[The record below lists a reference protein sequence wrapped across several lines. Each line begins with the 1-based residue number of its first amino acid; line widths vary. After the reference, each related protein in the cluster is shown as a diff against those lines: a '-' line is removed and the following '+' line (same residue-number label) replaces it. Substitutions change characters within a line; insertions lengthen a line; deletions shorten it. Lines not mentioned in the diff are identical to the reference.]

1 VISHIGGHA
10 TFGIRVIFDVLLG
23 LIAALVIGALPRTA
37 PQKAMAPTSAYV
49 RPFPATLPGSM
60 LGRPVLRE
68 LVISNAEN
76 LRHRAT
82 QLWLAQKARAIDL
95 AEYIVERA
103 TQLFDEAII
112 LEQSY
117 KSTSRAL

>member
-1 VISHIGGHA
+1 
-10 TFGIRVIFDVLLG
+10 
-23 LIAALVIGALPRTA
+23 
-37 PQKAMAPTSAYV
+37 MA
-49 RPFPATLPGSM
+49 
-60 LGRPVLRE
+60 
-68 LVISNAEN
+68 NAEN

-82 QLWLAQKARAIDL
+82 QLWLAQKARADNYIDL

-117 KSTSRAL
+117 NSASRAL

>member
-1 VISHIGGHA
+1 M
-10 TFGIRVIFDVLLG
+10 
-23 LIAALVIGALPRTA
+23 P
-37 PQKAMAPTSAYV
+37 
-49 RPFPATLPGSM
+49 
-60 LGRPVLRE
+60 
-68 LVISNAEN
+68 NAEN

-82 QLWLAQKARAIDL
+82 QLLLLAHKARADNYIDL

-117 KSTSRAL
+117 KLASRAL

>member
-1 VISHIGGHA
+1 MSIQTPHIGH
-10 TFGIRVIFDVLLG
+10 LMKC
-23 LIAALVIGALPRTA
+23 AAI
-37 PQKAMAPTSAYV
+37 
-49 RPFPATLPGSM
+49 PATLPGSM

-82 QLWLAQKARAIDL
+82 QLWLAQKARADNYIDL

-117 KSTSRAL
+117 KSASRAL